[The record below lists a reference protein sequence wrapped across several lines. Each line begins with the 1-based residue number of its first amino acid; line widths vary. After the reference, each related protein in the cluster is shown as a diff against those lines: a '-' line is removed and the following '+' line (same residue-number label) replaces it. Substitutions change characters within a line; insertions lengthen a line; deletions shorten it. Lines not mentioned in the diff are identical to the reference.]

1 MTAVRAVRAV
11 KAVTAITTV
20 KPTIQVS
27 EESSRNR
34 ALASLACS
42 ARPVEYRAR
51 GRRGES
57 LGSARDRQRLRER
70 NAAERER
77 VEEIVS
83 SAAVPVERR
92 AHRRESAILEPRP
105 DSTLVRPRAVVGP
118 QAVVRLHAVQPRHCP
133 VCGDDKI
140 VSDEVMHG
148 GRLGVSECLHC
159 EHRWTQRPKG
169 RWAELGARMNR
180 TGRSGSSRFPSDLG
194 VNMGMKRA

>member
-1 MTAVRAVRAV
+1 MTAVKAV

-34 ALASLACS
+34 ALASFARS
-42 ARPVEYRAR
+42 ARPVEFRAR

-57 LGSARDRQRLRER
+57 LGSARDRRRLRER

-77 VEEIVS
+77 VEEIVA

-92 AHRRESAILEPRP
+92 AHRRESAIPEPRP
-105 DSTLVRPRAVVGP
+105 DSTLVRP

-194 VNMGMKRA
+194 VNMGMRRA